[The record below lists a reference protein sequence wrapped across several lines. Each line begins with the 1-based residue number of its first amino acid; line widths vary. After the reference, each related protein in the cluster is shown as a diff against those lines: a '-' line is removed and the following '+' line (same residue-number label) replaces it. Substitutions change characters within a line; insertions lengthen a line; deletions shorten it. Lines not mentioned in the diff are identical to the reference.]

1 VVTVG
6 VGTAVVVRVAL
17 GVFGVLGALGVGF
30 VGVSGS
36 AVTVGMGPVES
47 PPTAPVAGVVAVGC
61 VVGDS
66 IAVVCCA
73 ALLQADNVTPRTT
86 AIAAEANPPRRLPVL
101 RTPALTCI

>member
-1 VVTVG
+1 
-6 VGTAVVVRVAL
+6 VGTVVVRVAL
-17 GVFGVLGALGVGF
+17 GVLGALGVGF

-47 PPTAPVAGVVAVGC
+47 SPAGVVAA
-61 VVGDS
+61 VVGVVRCAVGDPVV
-66 IAVVCCA
+66 VVCGVV
-73 ALLQADNVTPRTT
+73 LHADNVMPRTT